1 MFLSRP
7 PSKIPTLLPAVLTA
21 DREHAA
27 SVGDLNLSGPFNQ
40 SERTLSEDP
49 APTQSRATEPL
60 PWVSHYRPSLSR
72 GILSLSELS
81 QSASQHRAAAGTHN
95 LQGAPLHVTHF
106 TRSSLLSGNCLTE
119 QAYKVSKDLH
129 FSKNDNHKIF
139 KQSSGI
145 LCSLL
150 TFNLTHM
157 YFYMDVEMH

>member
-40 SERTLSEDP
+40 SECTLSEDP

-81 QSASQHRAAAGTHN
+81 QSASQHRATAGTHN
-95 LQGAPLHVTHF
+95 LQGAPLHVTHL
-106 TRSSLLSGNCLTE
+106 TRSSPSGNCLTE
-119 QAYKVSKDLH
+119 QAYKVSKDLN
-129 FSKNDNHKIF
+129 FSKNDQNHKIF

-150 TFNLTHM
+150 TFNLTYM
-157 YFYMDVEMH
+157 YCFMDAEMH